1 MKRFFSFC
9 VAVVLCSTAA
19 LGDEMK
25 LPAPKIDGGPAVLK
39 AIDQRQSARG
49 DSFPVGVVS
58 QEELA
63 TLLWAATGLSSERK
77 GWTVP
82 TAKGA
87 DPYCDVYVAGAD
99 GVSLYDSKKH
109 ALVKIS
115 DGDIRKGV
123 GMQDFVGVAP
133 IVLIFVVKDQNK
145 YGEVL
150 VGAMTQNVY
159 LASQALDIGVRYVA
173 SLKPDVVRSALKLGD
188 KDVPVC
194 IMPIGR
200 RN

>member
-1 MKRFFSFC
+1 MNRLISFC
-9 VAVVLCSTAA
+9 AAVVLCSSAA

-25 LPAPKIDGGPAVLK
+25 LPAPKTDGGPPILK

-49 DSFPVGVVS
+49 DSFPAGAVS

-63 TLLWAATGLSSERK
+63 TLLWAATGHNRDGK

-82 TAKGA
+82 TAKGV
-87 DPYCDVYVAGAD
+87 DPYCDVYVVGAD
-99 GVSLYDSKKH
+99 GVFLYDNSKH
-109 ALVKIS
+109 ALSKIS
-115 DGDIRKGV
+115 GEDVRKSI
-123 GMQDFVGVAP
+123 GMQDFVGTAP
-133 IVLIFVVKDQNK
+133 FVLVFVVKDQNK
-145 YGEVL
+145 SGDVL

-173 SLKPDVVRSALKLGD
+173 SLKADAVRSALKLGD
-188 KDVPVC
+188 RDTPVS